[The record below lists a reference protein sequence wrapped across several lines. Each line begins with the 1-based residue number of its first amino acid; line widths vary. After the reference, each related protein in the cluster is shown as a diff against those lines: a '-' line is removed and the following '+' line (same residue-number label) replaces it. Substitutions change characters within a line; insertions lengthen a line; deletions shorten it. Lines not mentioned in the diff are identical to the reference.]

1 LSARSKS
8 RKRALDVLYAA
19 EARGVD
25 PLVVL
30 AERMEPPTGPD
41 LHSYAA
47 MGEYAEFLVRGVVEH
62 QRRID
67 GLLSEHSRG
76 WTLERMPAVDR
87 AILRVAVY
95 ELLHADDVPAPVA
108 VDEAVELAKELSTDD
123 SPGFVNGV
131 LGQVMLVTPQIRA
144 AAQAVR
150 DAGES

>member
-1 LSARSKS
+1 MSARSKS

-41 LHSYAA
+41 VHSYAA

-62 QRRID
+62 QRQID

-87 AILRVAVY
+87 NVLRLGVWEVLY
-95 ELLHADDVPAPVA
+95 ADDVPDAVA
-108 VDEAVELAKELSTDD
+108 VSEALNL
-123 SPGFVNGV
+123 
-131 LGQVMLVTPQIRA
+131 
-144 AAQAVR
+144 VR
-150 DAGES
+150 DRPATILAGCDLIE

>member
-41 LHSYAA
+41 LHSYAV
-47 MGEYAEFLVRGVVEH
+47 MGDYAESIVRGVVAN
-62 QRRID
+62 QGRVD
-67 GLLSEHSRG
+67 ALLSEHSRG

-87 AILRVAVY
+87 AILRIAVY
-95 ELLHADDVPAPVA
+95 ELLYSLDVPPAVVVNEA
-108 VDEAVELAKELSTDD
+108 VDAAKLLSTDD
-123 SPGFVNGV
+123 SPKFVNGV
-131 LGQVMLVTPQIRA
+131 LGQIAEITPQLRGA
-144 AAQAVR
+144 
-150 DAGES
+150 